1 VDIQRLKFNQLYPI
15 VCMVPV
21 FFGGMAAVSSLIIDQ
36 SQGCNVLAGNGAGNK
51 VMGRFQAFVIHLII
65 SCVVVLV
72 FLTVMTQ
79 FWYPDYFYE
88 ASAGWGVL
96 KILLLVD
103 LVLGPLIL
111 LIIFKA
117 GKPGLK
123 FDLGVIAALQI
134 AALFYGGSIIYQNRP
149 GYLVFAVDRFEIV
162 SVTAVDENAILYPG
176 LRRTSGN
183 PIPVIYA
190 SLPEDKEASSEIL
203 FEVLSGGADIEMRPE
218 LYKSFEKNFDK
229 VFMKGIDISTLVA
242 ADVDAGNRVR
252 EFVSGQNAK
261 LSDFLY
267 YPLVG
272 KNKDMLIVFS
282 RTGGR
287 PVGVVDVNPWLS

>member
-1 VDIQRLKFNQLYPI
+1 MGTLV
-15 VCMVPV
+15 
-21 FFGGMAAVSSLIIDQ
+21 IDQ
-36 SQGCNVLAGNGAGNK
+36 KQEGNLLSSHGAGNRI
-51 VMGRFQAFVIHLII
+51 MGRFQAFAIHLMI

-103 LVLGPLIL
+103 LALGPLIT

-123 FDLGVIAALQI
+123 FDLGVIVALQI

-162 SVTAVDENAILYPG
+162 SVTAVDENAISDPA

-183 PIPVIYA
+183 PIPIIYA
-190 SLPEDKEASSEIL
+190 SLPEDKEASSKIL
-203 FEVLSGGADIEMRPE
+203 FEVVSGGADIEMRPE

-229 VFMKGIDISTLVA
+229 VFMKGIDISTLVD
-242 ADVDAGNRVR
+242 ADVEAGNRVR
-252 EFVSGQNAK
+252 EFVSGKNAK

-272 KNKDMLIVFS
+272 KSKDMLIVFT
-282 RTGGR
+282 RKDGR